1 MKCFECDSTESIHQ
15 HHVVPRSLGG
25 ERTVPLCGVCHS
37 LVHSANLIKTNVLT
51 KSALNKRKSKGLSYG
66 ATPYGYKS
74 LDGYRATNKVMEVD
88 AYEQSVINDIVAKR
102 KAGQTLR
109 EIASDL
115 NERSIKPKRGKQWY
129 ASSVSYLIKRI
140 TVTP

>member
-25 ERTVPLCGVCHS
+25 ERTIPLCGVCHS
-37 LVHSANLIKTNVLT
+37 LVHSPNLIKTSVLT

-66 ATPYGYKS
+66 PTPYGYK
-74 LDGYRATNKVMEVD
+74 TKNKVLEAD
-88 AYEQSVINDIVAKR
+88 TAEQSVINDIVAKR

-109 EIASDL
+109 KIASDL
-115 NERSIKPKRGKQWY
+115 NEKNIKPKKGKQWY
-129 ASSVSYLIKRI
+129 ASSVSYLIKRV